1 MTILIIVLYSYAQVS
16 SKLDNAIETIS
27 NKRTPAHSSAFD
39 PAHSIYNTPTRS
51 PAHSTPARPAVHTS
65 PAHTSPA
72 HMSPSHYAIP
82 PSRRKPAK
90 PKRVRYTEIDVS
102 IYDNPKIRNTSFK
115 GSGMEGAEQE
125 AGQDI
130 SPEIVRRKKKE
141 HKQKRPLHE
150 DLLVFV
156 SKEWK
161 DLEIDVSGMKYWERN
176 LIIKS
181 SRN

>member
-1 MTILIIVLYSYAQVS
+1 MS

-27 NKRTPAHSSAFD
+27 NKRTPTHSSAYN

-51 PAHSTPARPAVHTS
+51 PADSTLARPAVHAS

-72 HMSPSHYAIP
+72 HISPSHYADP
-82 PSRRKPAK
+82 PSRQKPAK
-90 PKRVRYTEIDVS
+90 PKHVRYTEIDVS
-102 IYDNPKIRNTSFK
+102 INDNPKIKNTSLK
-115 GSGMEGAEQE
+115 GSGTEGVEQE
-125 AGQDI
+125 ARQNN
-130 SPEIVRRKKKE
+130 SPKIIRRKKKE